1 MCVAELVGL
10 RDVADELKRR
20 GGQLIAVSV
29 DRPEESADVVNRQH
43 LPFPILA
50 DTDRTVIKS
59 YGLVHHGGG
68 PKHDDIAIPAH
79 MLIERGGQIAWRHVA
94 HRFQDRPYPSTILQE
109 IEKLH

>member
-10 RDVADELKRR
+10 REVADEMKRR
-20 GGQLIAVSV
+20 GGRMVAISV
-29 DRPEESADVVNRQH
+29 DRPEESAEVVKRQH
-43 LPFPILA
+43 LPFSILA
-50 DTDRTVIKS
+50 DTDRTVITE

-79 MLIERGGQIAWRHVA
+79 MLIERGGRIAWRHA
-94 HRFQDRPYPSTILQE
+94 ARRFQDRPYPATVLRE